1 MNPNDVDQQDPSLS
15 DNASE
20 IQPRVLSA
28 ATIMAAVLMLV
39 FGLSGFMGI
48 LGVAISLSR
57 TTHKFAVLQK
67 SLNDLDDPAS
77 MQSDP
82 SNTNTMD
89 DSQQQAAEAIEI
101 PTSVMNP
108 LAVPASPWQIGLGIL
123 DFALSIP
130 MVLWSIFVLQHKRSA
145 AVRLAWLALLMAI
158 LMIPRAIISYV
169 SLPSVI
175 EGIKTTIL
183 KAQEQQSNSTLS
195 SDDLEFLFQFYYFGA
210 LGCGGFFLL
219 LTLIAYLFCF
229 IQLRKPTTLARLSA

>member
-57 TTHKFAVLQK
+57 TTHKFFVLQE

-82 SNTNTMD
+82 SNTSTMD
-89 DSQQQAAEAIEI
+89 DSQPQAEAIEI
-101 PTSVMNP
+101 PTSIMNP

-175 EGIKTTIL
+175 EGIKTMIL
-183 KAQEQQSNSTLS
+183 KAQEQQSNSILS
-195 SDDLEFLFQFYYFGA
+195 SDDLEVLFQFYYFGA